1 MFISLIMIFGGSI
14 SSPTNI
20 PDGLSY
26 WKNCA
31 PMQIVGIELVR
42 DAFIAACLGRKA
54 PKTDNLLWMTS
65 SVPLI
70 FWSICF
76 TSEAPFVVRGGD
88 AICGGVPFLTLI
100 QAYLSFLAGQ
110 ALYWHLITA
119 SKIFNWT
126 NIDVLI
132 LSGWKH
138 QKDPAAEHGG
148 SMAFVFVLF

>member
-1 MFISLIMIFGGSI
+1 
-14 SSPTNI
+14 
-20 PDGLSY
+20 
-26 WKNCA
+26 
-31 PMQIVGIELVR
+31 MQIVCIELVR

-54 PKTDNLLWMTS
+54 PKNDNLLWMTS

-110 ALYWHLITA
+110 ALYWHLITT
-119 SKIFNWT
+119 SKIFIWT
-126 NIDVLI
+126 NIDVLT

-138 QKDPAAEHGG
+138 QKDPAAARSWARRGYG
-148 SMAFVFVLF
+148 LFFRFILIDLLFGLLWGFLNIIVVIDYCWVAILY